1 MAGGG
6 NPSWRGDGRELFY
19 IDLAG
24 TLLAVNVDASETL
37 QLSTPQPLFQVGS
50 PSAGTTR
57 YDVTPDG
64 QKFLI
69 RESPAAP
76 LTLVQQWHHLLR

>member
-24 TLLAVNVDASETL
+24 TLLAVDVDASETL
-37 QLSTPQPLFQVGS
+37 QLSTAI
-50 PSAGTTR
+50 SA
-57 YDVTPDG
+57 
-64 QKFLI
+64 
-69 RESPAAP
+69 PA
-76 LTLVQQWHHLLR
+76 TLPGRISG